1 MKKLLAL
8 LTVTVG
14 ATVAFADGESL
25 AETGGYVPVNA
36 PGLAFKNITLAD
48 LGTTWFPSVT
58 KGGGW
63 AGGEAKV
70 PLVLRTEETNDG
82 VLSAVKYQA
91 QWNDGGYL
99 KCATI
104 RFTNGEGGVYAQT
117 VDAKYTGTGVAAA
130 YLTDFAGG
138 TQGYCAASASADGY
152 GFCNLKLHQKGDLE
166 SISINFNDSE
176 GSKLWTS
183 DSVGLAGYAV
193 GGMLWSQMLGTDGNT
208 LPSVTAVGN
217 DNGAFYAAASSQVRI
232 SGTRG
237 SWSYGGYTAAS
248 DVRYGYIDDDINNT
262 TPTVTISNI
271 PFDRYKVI
279 VYCST
284 DNENAQFGYVTINGV
299 NYTSTNT
306 EKAESGD
313 FTTVEGTASW
323 GKSRVTGAPIVGVN
337 CLVSSATSARTLIVV
352 GHRIGG
358 GTPTA
363 RSCIAAIQIV
373 KTTEDVANEYQ
384 LEVTGDVMWSDLT
397 DFTGGADKRIYVN
410 NDYGAA
416 TITFDTAVQAAELV
430 LTGSGS
436 TALKF
441 TNAANNQ
448 IAGFEF
454 TGLTG
459 EVAIDDV
466 IREAATFTSPST
478 GTLRYKG
485 TATLTAAPY
494 GSGAVMFP
502 VVIDQPMNMSE
513 FQLAGVKTL
522 YGFGP
527 SCNATFSSRF
537 VLGNN
542 NGANQTVTQYG
553 GSIVVSGTS
562 GPDTLNQASVLLGHW
577 PSLIVNFNNYGGTF
591 TASGAA
597 ARLGHDGMCY
607 WTIGDGESDDSTAR
621 VTLKGI
627 VNESAN
633 NNGGTGSKVV
643 LRQGGT
649 LNIGSDGISLR
660 NSSVHFAGGKL
671 SLAGVSIS
679 ARTIEVVDGTDTEIE
694 ANTVSDPPEA
704 QINPVSI
711 VSPISGS
718 GNITKTGSG
727 TLRISA
733 TATATGELVVREG
746 TLELSDDAT
755 WGGNISVSGGAT
767 LHINRT
773 SVDPTSSL
781 YLKVCEGTLSLD
793 ETSETP
799 PVIMVNESPIDTDR
813 WQLLEGTGTFV
824 NKYLN
829 GYTTTATA
837 DFAFSTAEWYNAL
850 GNLAETIFW
859 EQEQITQIT
868 VDAENTEPAVATVD
882 VCAANG
888 DALPLNKF
896 KVKGPGDLTFVAGKQ
911 GSGPRAKMGAVDA
924 DEYDFSEST
933 GRIDYTLPTG
943 DASVISGTNTVV
955 SGGGS
960 GTPTVAAGQTL
971 TLGPW
976 GTTEDD
982 TTYTCGLFSPAVG
995 STLIFAPGEG
1005 KIQKSGGFGS
1015 TNAGTTIGVTNGT
1028 LVVDMAGGGESVFF
1042 GANSVRIDAGGT
1054 VSLEAQDALGYNNA
1068 RSATINKGGVLSVKV
1083 RDTLKR
1089 TVTLNGGTIEV
1100 QGENGGRA
1108 LDFFNN
1114 NIINVTD
1121 NSMIQ
1126 AVGTEGVSN
1135 PTIWFRNGTSVINI
1149 DDGVTLS
1156 NNITYASTSS
1166 GESKGG
1172 VTVRGTMN
1180 HGNGNGM
1187 MAMNGFNGNPL
1198 TFVGLATI
1206 GENGKPAMY
1215 ALNCEH
1221 QNGTYVVNAGSRL
1234 MGSGSITGSGG
1245 VTLSAANSK
1254 ICGSLTVNN
1263 VTAAAG
1269 GTFGDQWN
1277 PVSAMVSGT
1286 LFTAGTQTIQNG
1298 SLTIGANCAVTNAS
1312 GVANISDAT
1321 FSVAAD
1327 GNLVLGKSVSVSGL
1341 SVADG
1346 GTVTIAAART
1356 GSAKLTVAG
1365 TATYNGAVNIVVD
1378 FGTASVP
1385 GGFKVPL
1392 LEASN
1397 LPALANVSVT
1407 DNVGAHKWRTEVI
1420 GNVLW
1425 AMSDGSL
1432 TILIR

>member
-8 LTVTVG
+8 LTAAFGAVT
-14 ATVAFADGESL
+14 AFADGESL
-25 AETGGYVPVNA
+25 AETGGYVPVDA

-117 VDAKYTGTGVAAA
+117 VDAKYTGSGVAAA
-130 YLTDFAGG
+130 YLTDFTGG

-152 GFCNLKLHQKGDLE
+152 GFCNLKLHQRGDLE
-166 SISINFNDSE
+166 SISINFNHSE
-176 GSKLWTS
+176 GAKLWTS

-193 GGMLWSQMLGTDGNT
+193 GGMFWSQMLGTNGNT
-208 LPSVTAVGN
+208 LPSVTGVGN
-217 DNGAFYAAASSQVRI
+217 DNGAFYAAVSSQVRV

-237 SWSYGGYTAAS
+237 TWSYGGYTAAN
-248 DVRYGYIDDDINNT
+248 DVRHGYIDDDINNS

-284 DNENAQFGYVTINGV
+284 DTSDAQFGYVTINGV

-306 EKAESGD
+306 TKAESGD
-313 FTTVEGTASW
+313 FTTEEGTASW
-323 GKSRVTGAPIVGVN
+323 GKTRVTGAPIVGVN
-337 CLVSSATSARTLIVV
+337 CLVSPATSARTLTVV
-352 GHRIGG
+352 GHRVSGAERG
-358 GTPTA
+358 
-363 RSCIAAIQIV
+363 CIAAIQIV
-373 KTTEDVANEYQ
+373 KTTEVPANEYL
-384 LEVTGDVMWSDLT
+384 LEVTGDVTWSDLK
-397 DFTGGADKRIYVN
+397 DFTGGATKRIYVN

-441 TNAANNQ
+441 NDAAYNQ
-448 IAGFEF
+448 IAEFGF

-459 EVAIDDV
+459 EVVIDDV
-466 IREAATFTSPST
+466 IREAATFTPPAT

-485 TATLTAAPY
+485 TATLTTAPY
-494 GSGAVMFP
+494 NSGTVAFP
-502 VVIDQPMNMSE
+502 VVIDQPMSMSE
-513 FQLAGVKTL
+513 FQLADVKTL

-542 NGANQTVTQYG
+542 SGANQTVTQYG
-553 GSIVVSGTS
+553 GSIVVNGTS
-562 GPDTLNQASVLLGHW
+562 GPGTLNQASVLLGHW
-577 PSLIVNFNNYGGTF
+577 GGLTVNFNTCGGTF
-591 TASGAA
+591 TASGVA
-597 ARLGHDGMCY
+597 ARLGHTGKCY
-607 WTIGDGESDDSTAR
+607 WTIGDGVSDDFTAR

-627 VNESAN
+627 VNESAAN
-633 NNGGTGSKVV
+633 NNGGVGSKVI
-643 LRQGGT
+643 LQQGGT
-649 LNIGSDGISLR
+649 LNIGSDGISLP

-671 SLAGVSIS
+671 SLAGTAIS
-679 ARTIEVVDGTDTEIE
+679 AQTIEAVDGTDTEIE

-704 QINPVSI
+704 QSTPVSI

-727 TLRISA
+727 TLRIST
-733 TATATGELVVREG
+733 TATASGELVVREG
-746 TLELSDDAT
+746 TLELSENAT
-755 WGGNISVSGGAT
+755 WGGNLSVGGGAT

-773 SVDPTSSL
+773 SIDPTSSL

-799 PVIMVNESPIDTDR
+799 SVIMVNESPIDTDV
-813 WQLLEGTGTFV
+813 WQLQEGTGTFV
-824 NKYLN
+824 NKNLN
-829 GYTTTATA
+829 GYTATATA

-850 GNLAETIFW
+850 GNLAETISW
-859 EQEQITQIT
+859 EQEQIAQIT
-868 VDAENTEPAVATVD
+868 VDAENAEPAVATVD

-888 DALPLNKF
+888 TAVSLNKF
-896 KVKGPGDLTFVAGKQ
+896 KVKGPGDLTFVTGKQ

-924 DEYDFSEST
+924 YEYDFSEST
-933 GRIDYTLPTG
+933 GRIDYTMPTG
-943 DASVISGTNTVV
+943 DASIISGTNTVV

-1042 GANSVRIDAGGT
+1042 GANSVRVDASGT

-1068 RSATINKGGVLSVKV
+1068 RSVTINKGGVLSVKV

-1100 QGENGGRA
+1100 QGEDSGRA

-1114 NIINVTD
+1114 NIINVSD
-1121 NSMIQ
+1121 NSTIQ
-1126 AVGTEGVSN
+1126 AVGTEGVAN
-1135 PTIWFRNGTSVINI
+1135 PAIWFRRGTTVINI
-1149 DDGVTLS
+1149 DDGVTLA

-1166 GESKGG
+1166 DESKGG

-1187 MAMNGFNGNPL
+1187 MVMNGFGGNPL
-1198 TFVGLATI
+1198 AFVGLATV
-1206 GENGKPAMY
+1206 GESGKPAMY

-1234 MGSGSITGSGG
+1234 MGSGSITGTGG

-1277 PVSAMVSGT
+1277 AVSATMSGT
-1286 LFTAGTQTIQNG
+1286 FFAAGTQTIQNG

-1312 GVANISDAT
+1312 GVANTSDAT

-1327 GNLVLGKSVSVSGL
+1327 GNLVLGKSISVGAL

-1346 GTVTIAAART
+1346 GTVTLSAARS
-1356 GSAKLTVAG
+1356 GSAKLSVAG
-1365 TATYNGAVNIVVD
+1365 SATYNGAVNIVVD
-1378 FGTASVP
+1378 FGTANVP
-1385 GGFKVPL
+1385 GGFKIPL

-1407 DNVGAHKWRTEVI
+1407 DTARAHKWRTEIV

-1425 AMSDGSL
+1425 ATSDGSFFI
-1432 TILIR
+1432 ILR

>member
-8 LTVTVG
+8 LSAAIG
-14 ATVAFADGESL
+14 AAVAFADGESL

-117 VDAKYTGTGVAAA
+117 VDAKYTGSGVAAA

-152 GFCNLKLHQKGDLE
+152 GFCNLKLYQRGDLE

-217 DNGAFYAAASSQVRI
+217 DNGAFYAAASSQVHI

-284 DNENAQFGYVTINGV
+284 DTSDAQFGYVTINGV

-306 EKAESGD
+306 TKAESGD
-313 FTTVEGTASW
+313 FTTEEGTASW
-323 GKSRVTGAPIVGVN
+323 GKTRVTGAPIPGVN
-337 CLVSSATSARTLIVV
+337 CLVSPATSARTLTVV
-352 GHRIGG
+352 GHRVSGAERG
-358 GTPTA
+358 
-363 RSCIAAIQIV
+363 CIAAIQIV
-373 KTTEDVANEYQ
+373 KTTEAVANEYQ

-454 TGLTG
+454 AGLTG

-466 IREAATFTSPST
+466 IREAATFTSPSA

-537 VLGNN
+537 VLGNI
-542 NGANQTVTQYG
+542 GGSNQTVTQYG

-733 TATATGELVVREG
+733 TATATGELSVREG

-755 WGGNISVSGGAT
+755 WGGNLSVGGGAT

-799 PVIMVNESPIDTDR
+799 PVIMVNENPIDTDR

-850 GNLAETIFW
+850 GNLAETISW

-888 DALPLNKF
+888 DAVPLNKF
-896 KVKGPGDLTFVAGKQ
+896 KVKGSGDLTFVAGKQ

-933 GRIDYTLPTG
+933 GRIDYALPTG
-943 DASVISGTNTVV
+943 DASIISGTNTVV

-1042 GANSVRIDAGGT
+1042 GANSVRIDASGT

-1068 RSATINKGGVLSVKV
+1068 RSVTINKGGVLSVKV

-1254 ICGSLTVNN
+1254 ICGSLSVND

-1277 PVSAMVSGT
+1277 AVSATVSDT
-1286 LFTAGTQTIQNG
+1286 FFAAETQTIQNG

-1312 GVANISDAT
+1312 GVANTSDAT
-1321 FSVAAD
+1321 FSIAAD
-1327 GNLVLGKSVSVSGL
+1327 GNLVLGKSVSVGAL
-1341 SVADG
+1341 TIADG
-1346 GTVTIAAART
+1346 GTVTLAAARS
-1356 GSAKLTVAG
+1356 GSAKLAVAG
-1365 TATYNGAVNIVVD
+1365 STTYNGAVNIVVD
-1378 FGTASVP
+1378 FGAASVP
-1385 GGFKVPL
+1385 SGYKMPL
-1392 LEASN
+1392 LEAAN
-1397 LPALANVSVT
+1397 LPSLANVSVT
-1407 DNVGAHKWRTEVI
+1407 DNAGAHKWRTEVI

-1425 AMSDGSL
+1425 ATSDGSL

>member
-8 LTVTVG
+8 LSAAIG

-48 LGTTWFPSVT
+48 LGMTWFPSVT

-70 PLVLRTEETNDG
+70 PLVLRTEETSDG

-117 VDAKYTGTGVAAA
+117 VDAKYTGSGVAAA

-138 TQGYCAASASADGY
+138 TQGYCAASASDFGY
-152 GFCNLKLHQKGDLE
+152 GFCNLKLHQRGDLE

-284 DNENAQFGYVTINGV
+284 DSANASFGYVTINGV

-337 CLVSSATSARTLIVV
+337 CLVSPATSARTLTVV
-352 GHRIGG
+352 GHRVSGAERG
-358 GTPTA
+358 
-363 RSCIAAIQIV
+363 CIAAIQIV
-373 KTTEDVANEYQ
+373 KTTEAVANEYQ

-607 WTIGDGESDDSTAR
+607 WTIGDGESYDSTAR

-704 QINPVSI
+704 QIDPVSI

-733 TATATGELVVREG
+733 TATATGELSVREG
-746 TLELSDDAT
+746 TLELSEDAT
-755 WGGNISVSGGAT
+755 WGGNLSVGGGAT

-829 GYTTTATA
+829 GYTTTAMA

-1042 GANSVRIDAGGT
+1042 GANSVRVDASGT

-1068 RSATINKGGVLSVKV
+1068 RSVTINKGGVLSVKV

-1100 QGENGGRA
+1100 QGENSGRA

-1114 NIINVTD
+1114 NIINVSD
-1121 NSMIQ
+1121 NSTIQ
-1126 AVGTEGVSN
+1126 AVGTEGVAN
-1135 PTIWFRNGTSVINI
+1135 PAIWFRHGTTVINI
-1149 DDGVTLS
+1149 DDGVTLA

-1166 GESKGG
+1166 DESKGG

-1187 MAMNGFNGNPL
+1187 MVMNGFGGNPL

-1206 GENGKPAMY
+1206 GESGKPAMY

-1254 ICGSLTVNN
+1254 ICGSLSVND

-1277 PVSAMVSGT
+1277 AVSATVSDT
-1286 LFTAGTQTIQNG
+1286 FFAAETQTIQNG

-1312 GVANISDAT
+1312 GVANTSDAT
-1321 FSVAAD
+1321 FSIAAD
-1327 GNLVLGKSVSVSGL
+1327 GNLVLGKSVSVGAL
-1341 SVADG
+1341 TIADG
-1346 GTVTIAAART
+1346 GTVTLAAARS
-1356 GSAKLTVAG
+1356 GSAKLAVAG
-1365 TATYNGAVNIVVD
+1365 STTYNGSVNVVVD
-1378 FGTASVP
+1378 FGAASVP
-1385 GGFKVPL
+1385 SGYKMPL
-1392 LEASN
+1392 LEAAN
-1397 LPALANVSVT
+1397 LPSLANVSVT
-1407 DNVGAHKWRTEVI
+1407 DNAGAHKWRTEVI

-1425 AMSDGSL
+1425 ATSDGTF
-1432 TILIR
+1432 TIIIR

>member
-1 MKKLLAL
+1 MRKLLAL
-8 LTVTVG
+8 LTAAVG
-14 ATVAFADGESL
+14 AVAAFADGESL
-25 AETGGYVPVNA
+25 AETGGYVPASA

-48 LGTTWFPSVT
+48 LGTTYYPSVS

-63 AGGEAKV
+63 SGGEAAV
-70 PLVLRTEETNDG
+70 PLVLRTEEVSG
-82 VLSAVKYQA
+82 SVLSAVTYQA

-104 RFTNGEGGVYAQT
+104 KFTNGEGGVYAQT
-117 VDAKYTGTGVAAA
+117 VDAKYVGSGVAAA
-130 YLTDFAGG
+130 YLTDFSG
-138 TQGYCAASASADGY
+138 TQGYCATSASADGY
-152 GFCNLKLHQKGDLE
+152 GFCNLKLHQKGDVE
-166 SISINFNDSE
+166 SVSINFNDSQAT
-176 GSKLWTS
+176 KLWTS
-183 DSVGLAGYAV
+183 DAVGLTGYAV
-193 GGMLWSQMLGTDGNT
+193 GGMFWSQMLGTDGST

-217 DNGAFYAAASSQVRI
+217 DNGAFYAAVSSQVRI

-237 SWSYGGYTAAS
+237 TWAYSGYSGAN
-248 DVRYGYIDDDINNT
+248 DVRYGYIDEADGANA
-262 TPTVTISNI
+262 TPTITVSNI
-271 PFDRYKVI
+271 PFERYKVI

-284 DNENAQFGYVTINGV
+284 DTADAQFGYLTINGV
-299 NYTSTNT
+299 NCTTTNT
-306 EKAESGD
+306 TKEESGN
-313 FTTVEGTASW
+313 FTTEEGTASW
-323 GKSRVTGAPIVGVN
+323 GKSRVTGTPIAGVN
-337 CLVSSATSARTLIVV
+337 CLVSPATSARTLTVV
-352 GHRIGG
+352 GHRVSGSERG
-358 GTPTA
+358 
-363 RSCIAAIQIV
+363 CIAAIQIV
-373 KTTEDVANEYQ
+373 KTDEVPANEYL
-384 LEVTGDVMWSDLT
+384 LEVTGDVTWSDLT
-397 DFTGGADKRIYVN
+397 DFTGGATKRIYVN

-416 TITFDTAVQAAELV
+416 TITFNTAVQAAELV
-430 LTGSGS
+430 LTGGGS
-436 TALKF
+436 TTLKF
-441 TNAANNQ
+441 NDAAYNQ
-448 IAGFEF
+448 IAEFGF

-466 IREAATFTSPST
+466 IREAATFTPPAT

-485 TATLTAAPY
+485 TATLTTAPY
-494 GSGAVMFP
+494 NSGAVTFP
-502 VVIDQPMNMSE
+502 VVIDQPMSMSE

-522 YGFGP
+522 YGF
-527 SCNATFSSRF
+527 STNCNATFSSRF

-542 NGANQTVTQYG
+542 NGSNQTITQYG
-553 GSIVVSGTS
+553 GSIVVNGTS

-577 PSLIVNFNNYGGTF
+577 GSLTVNLNTCGGTF

-597 ARLGHDGMCY
+597 TRLGHTGKCY
-607 WTIGDGESDDSTAR
+607 WTIGDGVSDDFTAR

-627 VNESAN
+627 VNESAAN
-633 NNGGTGSKVV
+633 NNGGAGSKVI
-643 LRQGGT
+643 LQQGGT
-649 LNIGSDGISLR
+649 LYIGSDGISLP

-671 SLAGVSIS
+671 SLAGTAIS
-679 ARTIEVVDGTDTEIE
+679 AQTIEAEDGTDTEIE

-727 TLRISA
+727 TLRLSA
-733 TATATGELVVREG
+733 TATATGELFVREG
-746 TLELSDDAT
+746 TLELSEDAT
-755 WGGNISVSGGAT
+755 WGGNLSVGGGAT
-767 LHINRT
+767 LHITRM

-850 GNLAETIFW
+850 GNLAETISW
-859 EQEQITQIT
+859 EQEQIAQIT
-868 VDAENTEPAVATVD
+868 VDAENAEPAVATVD

-888 DALPLNKF
+888 NAVPLNKF
-896 KVKGPGDLTFVAGKQ
+896 KVKGSGDLTFVAGQ
-911 GSGPRAKMGAVDA
+911 LGSGPRAKMGAVDA

-955 SGGGS
+955 SGGGA

-976 GTTEDD
+976 GTTDG
-982 TTYTCGLFSPAVG
+982 TTNTY
-995 STLIFAPGEG
+995 STLLRPDVGATLLFAPGAG
-1005 KIQKSGGFGS
+1005 RTQKCAGFGG
-1015 TNAGTTIGVTNGT
+1015 TDAGTTIGVTNGT

-1042 GANSVRIDAGGT
+1042 GANSVRIDAGGL

-1068 RSATINKGGVLSVKV
+1068 RSVTINKGGVLSVKV

-1089 TVTLNGGTIEV
+1089 TVTLNGGMIEV

-1114 NIINVTD
+1114 NIINVSD
-1121 NSMIQ
+1121 NSTIQ
-1126 AVGTEGVSN
+1126 AVAAENVAN
-1135 PTIWFRNGTSVINI
+1135 PAIWFRRGTTVVNI
-1149 DDGVTLS
+1149 DDGVTFA

-1166 GESKGG
+1166 EESKGG

-1187 MAMNGFNGNPL
+1187 MVMNGFGGNPL
-1198 TFVGLATI
+1198 TFLGLATI
-1206 GENGKPAMY
+1206 GESDRPAMY

-1234 MGSGSITGSGG
+1234 MGSGSITGAGG
-1245 VTLSAANSK
+1245 VTLAASNSK

-1277 PVSAMVSGT
+1277 AVSATVSGT
-1286 LFTAGTQTIQNG
+1286 FFAAGTQTIQNG

-1312 GVANISDAT
+1312 GVANTSDAT
-1321 FSVAAD
+1321 FSIAAD
-1327 GNLVLGKSVSVSGL
+1327 GNLVLGKSVSVGAL
-1341 SVADG
+1341 TVADG
-1346 GTVTIAAART
+1346 GTVTLAASRSRAD
-1356 GSAKLTVAG
+1356 SAKLTVAG
-1365 TATYNGAVNIVVD
+1365 TATYNGTVNFVLD
-1378 FGTASVP
+1378 FGARSAP
-1385 GGFKVPL
+1385 GGFSVPL
-1392 LEASN
+1392 LAAAN
-1397 LPALANVSVT
+1397 LPSNVTVT
-1407 DNVGAHKWRTEVI
+1407 DKNNERQWKTKVENG
-1420 GNVLW
+1420 VLW
-1425 AMSDGSL
+1425 ATSAGKF
-1432 TILIR
+1432 TIFIR

>member
-8 LTVTVG
+8 LSAAIG
-14 ATVAFADGESL
+14 AAVAFADGESL

-117 VDAKYTGTGVAAA
+117 VDAKYTGSGVAAA

-152 GFCNLKLHQKGDLE
+152 GFCNLKLYQRGDLE

-248 DVRYGYIDDDINNT
+248 DVRYGYIDDDINNS

-284 DNENAQFGYVTINGV
+284 DTSDAQFGYVTINGV

-306 EKAESGD
+306 TKAESGD
-313 FTTVEGTASW
+313 FTTEEGTASW
-323 GKSRVTGAPIVGVN
+323 GKTRVTGAPIPGVN
-337 CLVSSATSARTLIVV
+337 CLVSPATSARTLTVV
-352 GHRIGG
+352 GHRVSGAERG
-358 GTPTA
+358 
-363 RSCIAAIQIV
+363 CIAAIQIV
-373 KTTEDVANEYQ
+373 KTTEAVANEYQ

-454 TGLTG
+454 AGLTG

-466 IREAATFTSPST
+466 IREAATFTSPSA

-537 VLGNN
+537 VLGNI
-542 NGANQTVTQYG
+542 GGSNQTVTQYG

-733 TATATGELVVREG
+733 TATATGELSVREG

-755 WGGNISVSGGAT
+755 WGGNLSVGGGAT

-799 PVIMVNESPIDTDR
+799 PVIMVNENPIDTDR

-850 GNLAETIFW
+850 GNLAETISW

-888 DALPLNKF
+888 DAVPLNKF
-896 KVKGPGDLTFVAGKQ
+896 KVKGSGDLTFVAGKQ

-933 GRIDYTLPTG
+933 GRIDYALPTG
-943 DASVISGTNTVV
+943 DASIISGTNTVV

-1042 GANSVRIDAGGT
+1042 GANSVRIDASGT

-1068 RSATINKGGVLSVKV
+1068 RSVTINKGGVLSVKV

-1254 ICGSLTVNN
+1254 ICGSLSVND

-1277 PVSAMVSGT
+1277 AVSATVSDT
-1286 LFTAGTQTIQNG
+1286 FFAAETQTIQNG

-1312 GVANISDAT
+1312 GVANTSDAT
-1321 FSVAAD
+1321 FSIAAD
-1327 GNLVLGKSVSVSGL
+1327 GNLVLGKSVSVGAL
-1341 SVADG
+1341 TIADG
-1346 GTVTIAAART
+1346 GTVTLAAARS
-1356 GSAKLTVAG
+1356 GSAKLAVAG
-1365 TATYNGAVNIVVD
+1365 STTYNGAVNIVVD
-1378 FGTASVP
+1378 FGAASVP
-1385 GGFKVPL
+1385 SGYKMPL
-1392 LEASN
+1392 LEAAN
-1397 LPALANVSVT
+1397 LPSLANVSVT
-1407 DNVGAHKWRTEVI
+1407 DNAGAHKWRTEVI

-1425 AMSDGSL
+1425 ATSDGSL

>member
-8 LTVTVG
+8 LTATVG

-117 VDAKYTGTGVAAA
+117 VDAKYTGSGVAAA

-138 TQGYCAASASADGY
+138 TQGYCAASASDSGY
-152 GFCNLKLHQKGDLE
+152 GFCNLKLHQRGDLE

-373 KTTEDVANEYQ
+373 KTTEAVANEYQ
-384 LEVTGDVMWSDLT
+384 LEVTGDVTWSDLT

-466 IREAATFTSPST
+466 IREAATFTPPVT

-494 GSGAVMFP
+494 DSGAVMFP

-542 NGANQTVTQYG
+542 NGANQTITQYG

-679 ARTIEVVDGTDTEIE
+679 AQTIEAVDETDTEIE

-727 TLRISA
+727 TLRLSA
-733 TATATGELVVREG
+733 TATATGELSVREG

-767 LHINRT
+767 LHINRM

-829 GYTTTATA
+829 GYTTTAMA

-850 GNLAETIFW
+850 GNLAETISW

-888 DALPLNKF
+888 DAVPLNKF
-896 KVKGPGDLTFVAGKQ
+896 KVKGSGDLTFVAGKQ

-982 TTYTCGLFSPAVG
+982 TTYTCGLFSPVVG

-1042 GANSVRIDAGGT
+1042 GANSVRIDDGGT

-1068 RSATINKGGVLSVKV
+1068 RSVTINKGGVLSVKV

-1187 MAMNGFNGNPL
+1187 MVMNGFGGNPL
-1198 TFVGLATI
+1198 TVVGLATI

-1234 MGSGSITGSGG
+1234 MGSGSITGTGG

-1277 PVSAMVSGT
+1277 PVSATVSGT
-1286 LFTAGTQTIQNG
+1286 LFAAGTQTIQNG

-1312 GVANISDAT
+1312 GVADTSDAT
-1321 FSVAAD
+1321 YSVAAD
-1327 GNLVLGKSVSVSGL
+1327 GNLVLGKSMSVGAL
-1341 SVADG
+1341 TIADG
-1346 GTVTIAAART
+1346 GTVTLAAARS
-1356 GSAKLTVAG
+1356 GSAKLAVAG
-1365 TATYNGAVNIVVD
+1365 SSTYNGSVNIVVD
-1378 FGTASVP
+1378 FGAASVP

-1397 LPALANVSVT
+1397 LPALANVTVT
-1407 DNVGAHKWRTEVI
+1407 DNAGAHKWRTEVI

-1425 AMSDGSL
+1425 ATSDGTF
-1432 TILIR
+1432 TIIIR

>member
-8 LTVTVG
+8 LSAAIG
-14 ATVAFADGESL
+14 AAVAFADGESL

-117 VDAKYTGTGVAAA
+117 VDAKYTGSGVAAA

-152 GFCNLKLHQKGDLE
+152 GFCNLKLYQRGDLE

-248 DVRYGYIDDDINNT
+248 DVRYGYIDDDINNS

-284 DNENAQFGYVTINGV
+284 DTSDAQFGYVTINGV

-306 EKAESGD
+306 TKAESGD
-313 FTTVEGTASW
+313 FTTEEGTASW
-323 GKSRVTGAPIVGVN
+323 GKTRVTGAPIPGVN
-337 CLVSSATSARTLIVV
+337 CLVSPATSARTLTVV
-352 GHRIGG
+352 GHRVSGAERG
-358 GTPTA
+358 
-363 RSCIAAIQIV
+363 CIAAIQIV
-373 KTTEDVANEYQ
+373 KTTEAVANEYQ

-454 TGLTG
+454 AGLTG

-537 VLGNN
+537 VLGNI
-542 NGANQTVTQYG
+542 GGSNQTVTQYG

-733 TATATGELVVREG
+733 TATATGELSVREG

-755 WGGNISVSGGAT
+755 WGGNLSVGGGAT

-799 PVIMVNESPIDTDR
+799 PVIMVNENPIDTDR

-850 GNLAETIFW
+850 GNLAETISW

-888 DALPLNKF
+888 DAVPLNKF
-896 KVKGPGDLTFVAGKQ
+896 KVKGSGDLTFVAGKQ

-933 GRIDYTLPTG
+933 GRIDYALPTG
-943 DASVISGTNTVV
+943 DASIISGTNTVV

-1042 GANSVRIDAGGT
+1042 GANSVRIDASGT

-1068 RSATINKGGVLSVKV
+1068 RSVTINKGGVLSVKV

-1254 ICGSLTVNN
+1254 ICGSLSVND

-1277 PVSAMVSGT
+1277 AVSATVSDT
-1286 LFTAGTQTIQNG
+1286 FFAAETQTIQNG

-1312 GVANISDAT
+1312 GVANTSDAT
-1321 FSVAAD
+1321 FSIAAD
-1327 GNLVLGKSVSVSGL
+1327 GNLVLGKSVSVGAL
-1341 SVADG
+1341 TIADG
-1346 GTVTIAAART
+1346 GTVTLAAARS
-1356 GSAKLTVAG
+1356 GSAKLAVAG
-1365 TATYNGAVNIVVD
+1365 STTYNGAVNIVVD
-1378 FGTASVP
+1378 FGAASVP
-1385 GGFKVPL
+1385 SGYKMPL
-1392 LEASN
+1392 LEAAN
-1397 LPALANVSVT
+1397 LPSLANVSVT
-1407 DNVGAHKWRTEVI
+1407 DNAGAHKWRTEVI

-1425 AMSDGSL
+1425 ATSDGSL